1 MKPKYTISWT
11 NDGGEPCV
19 LSIFDHQRNV
29 DNTLTLK
36 PAERPFITE
45 VDSELDVMKP
55 VRTGNGTI
63 TILSSIT
70 SIDED
75 LFTSDNRF
83 RVVLEVDGEVM
94 WLGWLSGNCFNQP
107 YDNLVQEIQFNC
119 IDDIAAL
126 ASKSFKYFKDDYYM
140 ENDIVGYDFTGDFVN
155 ISFREWLTECF
166 ILFDCQTRAESG
178 AYYYDEHRFIFNNQI
193 AIHIEGLDLFKILDY
208 KVNRYNFF
216 SENENED
223 GDKYVGATYL
233 DFLEEFCKTFFFTC
247 YQDGK
252 KIVFARQIDE
262 QTEFYDN
269 LTLQDI
275 HDSTSRPTSYEMN
288 IALSQLTPRGT
299 HDITTK
305 SAAKKVE
312 IVVTPNKVDDALSM
326 PQIDLKDV
334 TANNSFLR
342 NLSQWTDDEGVTHR
356 GKWLC
361 RPFQTGTVEAIMW
374 SFDDRSRWYK
384 IDGQPYNYAQ
394 ISNLLSH
401 ESASGAVLCN
411 EDYWESASY
420 DTGSSPTDAEKK
432 SYNFHNRIYITAG
445 TSTGGEIPEGV
456 TRPDS
461 CPALVMDGIG
471 SATYTRG
478 GFNIS
483 FKAHEGLV
491 LSQGPALYN
500 GLGFDFFA
508 VAVRCQL
515 RVGDNYWDGSSWV
528 HAKSYFTIYT
538 EQHDVNSM
546 ADVASNKHYTM
557 DIDAEDFV
565 IPVGS
570 SPLTGKVHFEIIWAT
585 HSGFVNKATGLIT
598 NPTNTPC
605 IAIEDLEISYGQ
617 QQTTELTKIYKKE
630 KSDYRYIKQKNDGTG
645 DDKSVNLSIHSLQ
658 DNISAYSNLI
668 EEDYGEEKPIDKI
681 GNTKL
686 ESIILSEYEEEA
698 LRNRQFIE
706 LNIDGALNPGNLL
719 VGTQATGYYN
729 ILANSNSDWKKN
741 SHKYTL
747 VKL

>member
-11 NDGGEPCV
+11 NDGGKPCV
-19 LSIFDHQRNV
+19 LSLFDHHRNV

-36 PAERPFITE
+36 PAERPFVTE

-70 SIDED
+70 SIDEG

-83 RVVLEVDGEVM
+83 RVVLEVDQEVM

-107 YDNLVQEIQFNC
+107 YDNLVQEIQLNC

-140 ENDIVGYDFTGDFVN
+140 ENDLVGYDFTGDFVN

-166 ILFDCQTRAESG
+166 ILFDCQTQAETG
-178 AYYYDEHRFIFNNQI
+178 AYYYDEHRFCFNNKI
-193 AIHIEGLDLFKILDY
+193 ATHIEGLDLFKILDY

-216 SENENED
+216 QEKEEGGD
-223 GDKYVGATYL
+223 DKYVGVTYL
-233 DFLEEFCKTFFFTC
+233 DFLEEFCKTFLFTC
-247 YQDGK
+247 YQDGR

-275 HDSTSRPTSYEMN
+275 HDSTSRTSSYETN

-305 SAAKKVE
+305 SAAKKV
-312 IVVTPNKVDDALSM
+312 IIAVNPNKVDNALSM
-326 PQIDLKDV
+326 PHIDIRDV
-334 TANNSFLR
+334 TANNTFQR
-342 NLSQWTDDEGVTHR
+342 NLPQWIDDKGVDHR

-374 SFDDRSRWYK
+374 SSNDKGEWEK
-384 IDGQPYNYAQ
+384 VEGQPYTYAQ
-394 ISNLLSH
+394 ISNLLSQL
-401 ESASGAVLCN
+401 SASGAVLCN

-432 SYNFHNRIYITAG
+432 SYDFHNRIYITAG
-445 TSTGGEIPEGV
+445 TTPWSRP
-456 TRPDS
+456 RPDS

-471 SATYTRG
+471 SPTYTRG

-483 FKAHEGLV
+483 FKAHEGLE

-500 GLGFDFFA
+500 GLGLNFFA

-515 RVGDNYWDGSSWV
+515 RVGDKYWDGSSWV
-528 HAKSYFTIYT
+528 RAKSYFTIYT
-538 EQHDVNSM
+538 EQHDLNSM
-546 ADVASNKHYTM
+546 AEVASNKHYTM
-557 DIDAEDFV
+557 DIDAENFV
-565 IPVGS
+565 IPIGN
-570 SPLTGKVHFEIIWAT
+570 SPLTGNVHFEIIWAT
-585 HSGFVNKATGLIT
+585 HSGFVNKATGLIE
-598 NPTNTPC
+598 NPTKTPC
-605 IAIEDLEISYGQ
+605 VAIENLEISYGQ

-630 KSDYRYIKQKNDGTG
+630 KSDYRYIKQKNGGTG
-645 DDKSVNLSIHSLQ
+645 DDISVNLSIHSMQ

-668 EEDYGEEKPIDKI
+668 EENYGEEKPIDKM
-681 GNTKL
+681 GNNKL
-686 ESIILSEYEEEA
+686 ESIILSEYEEET

-706 LNIDGALNPGNLL
+706 LNIDGSLNSGTLL
-719 VGTQATGYYN
+719 VGTRATGYYN